1 MFQPLFKVIT
11 IEESIKIFRE
21 SFDFDTFFQNR
32 TQKIELNQAFTR
44 VLAEDIVSR
53 ENIPG
58 FNRSTMDGYAVKASD
73 TFGAS
78 DSLPAYLDLIG
89 EIKMSEKPSCVLKNG
104 QAVRISTGGM
114 LPEGANSV
122 VMLEYTENISS
133 SMIEISRSVAPWEN
147 VLREDE
153 DIKSNEKVLEKGY
166 CLRPQDIGL
175 LAALGWESIN
185 VYKKPKIAIIST
197 GDEIVPINQKPEP
210 GQVRNINTFMLGAAI
225 NQLGCIPHYAGIVK
239 DNEKVLTN
247 ELQSFKENPE
257 IDLVL
262 ISGGSSV
269 GVRDYTL
276 KVLDSLGSPGVL
288 VHGLALKPGKPTIIS
303 LNDGKLFIGLP
314 GHPVSAMMV
323 FENVVKKIIYELK
336 GEIFH
341 FEYEKTIDAL
351 LDSNVFSDAGR
362 EEYVRVVLKNRHG
375 QLWAIPVLGKSGM
388 ISSLAAADGY
398 ITIRLNQEGL
408 YQGEKVT
415 VTLFE

>member
-1 MFQPLFKVIT
+1 
-11 IEESIKIFRE
+11 
-21 SFDFDTFFQNR
+21 
-32 TQKIELNQAFTR
+32 
-44 VLAEDIVSR
+44 
-53 ENIPG
+53 
-58 FNRSTMDGYAVKASD
+58 
-73 TFGAS
+73 
-78 DSLPAYLDLIG
+78 
-89 EIKMSEKPSCVLKNG
+89 
-104 QAVRISTGGM
+104 
-114 LPEGANSV
+114 
-122 VMLEYTENISS
+122 
-133 SMIEISRSVAPWEN
+133 
-147 VLREDE
+147 
-153 DIKSNEKVLEKGY
+153 

-185 VYKKPKIAIIST
+185 VFKKPKIAIIST

-257 IDLVL
+257 IDVVL